1 MTRKISAA
9 LVAGLL
15 MLVLCSCGKTG
26 AAYVDCGNSE
36 IYSKIDIETAASV
49 VKTRFLTLKGCT
61 LHYLKYAGD
70 EISEGSLD
78 YCKDFDKDFE
88 KCIVFESSFQSPKN
102 GGEVW
107 NPDDEYTWRWYVAK
121 RPLGGWKV
129 VSYGYG

>member
-9 LVAGLL
+9 LIAGLL

-26 AAYVDCGNSE
+26 TAYVDCGNSE
-36 IYSKIDIETAASV
+36 IYSKIDIETAASA

-70 EISEGSLD
+70 EISESSLD
-78 YCKDFDKDFE
+78 Y
-88 KCIVFESSFQSPKN
+88 
-102 GGEVW
+102 
-107 NPDDEYTWRWYVAK
+107 PDDEYTWRWYVAK